1 MINWTRPREMILT
14 SFTKV
19 DPKGNLSCLSI
30 ISSLHGAIFFTSR
43 KGKAKFAR
51 KVAIWFSS
59 FYEEKLK
66 FFFSHS
72 QSIKSLHG
80 MYSAL
85 KCAEIMSISCTTK
98 CLASQIHLYE
108 CDVSIFP
115 CSLCLQKSLAD
126 KVLSCFSMNETG
138 GFVCMQTVA
147 WIP

>member
-59 FYEEKLK
+59 FYEEKFK
-66 FFFSHS
+66 FFFPTAS
-72 QSIKSLHG
+72 QSKACMGCILH
-80 MYSAL
+80 S
-85 KCAEIMSISCTTK
+85 S
-98 CLASQIHLYE
+98 
-108 CDVSIFP
+108 
-115 CSLCLQKSLAD
+115 
-126 KVLSCFSMNETG
+126 VLRS
-138 GFVCMQTVA
+138 
-147 WIP
+147 